1 MNKVKKG
8 KTTPN
13 IMDGGWISM
22 AGDKLKST
30 ENKPVGH
37 SVKRMLQLSDTVSD
51 ILQKVVI
58 ALLIALV
65 LSQIA
70 LQSSTVRGWI
80 TGTDQLEGR
89 PFQ

>member
-1 MNKVKKG
+1 
-8 KTTPN
+8 
-13 IMDGGWISM
+13 M
-22 AGDKLKST
+22 AGDKFKTT
-30 ENKPVGH
+30 ENKPASH
-37 SVKRMLQLSDTVSD
+37 SAKRLLQLSDTISD

-58 ALLIALV
+58 ALLIAIV

-80 TGTDQLEGR
+80 IGTDQLEGR